1 MTEEQRNE
9 NRVRIGQ
16 LIALKRKERGMT
28 QKQLSDLSGVSVQ
41 NITKVENGRYNVS
54 VDILG
59 KMCEAM
65 GCRIDITE
73 EEH

>member
-1 MTEEQRNE
+1 MTEEKKNE
-9 NRVRIGQ
+9 NRARIGQ

-65 GCRIDITE
+65 GCRIEIAE